1 MKEDNTKVKVL
12 VFKNSSLEVLM
23 NILNIPLHGS
33 EARLRNKFISL
44 IDKQLT
50 VIRNERQRILH
61 KYTKKD
67 ESGNLKTVEGGKSF
81 DISPDDLKKFR
92 NEMKEFLEKEH
103 PIEVSDK
110 NKSAVKIASK
120 LVLETNKTFNVEEG
134 ADYDEIAQAFE
145 NIK

>member
-1 MKEDNTKVKVL
+1 MKEDNTNVKVL
-12 VFKNSSLEVLM
+12 TFKNSSLEVLM

-50 VIRNERQRILH
+50 VIRNEKQRILH

-67 ESGNLKTVEGGKSF
+67 ESGNLKTIEEGKNL
-81 DISPDDLKKFR
+81 DIPSEDFKKIQ
-92 NEMKEFLEKEH
+92 NEMNEFLEKKH
-103 PIEVSDK
+103 TIEISER
-110 NKSAVKIASK
+110 NKSAIKLVTK
-120 LVLETNKTFNVEEG
+120 LVLETNKTFDVKDGTN
-134 ADYDEIAQAFE
+134 YDEVAQSFE